1 MLSRNAIGATTL
13 IPSRPRRYDC
23 LTFFLLLARKMNKT
37 RLSSKGQVIIP
48 KSSRDAHHWE
58 AGQELVVID
67 TDEGVL
73 LKPARPVKSA
83 TLDELAGCLKYS
95 GPAKTLEDM
104 ERAIRRGANQVREE
118 SDDQY

>member
-1 MLSRNAIGATTL
+1 MAQ
-13 IPSRPRRYDC
+13 
-23 LTFFLLLARKMNKT
+23 T

-73 LKPARPVKSA
+73 LKPARPAAKS
-83 TLDELAGCLKYS
+83 TLDELSGCLSYQGS
-95 GPAKTLEDM
+95 AKSLEDM
-104 ERAIRRGANQVREE
+104 ERAIHKGANKVRKE
-118 SDDQY
+118 SNGEY

>member
-1 MLSRNAIGATTL
+1 
-13 IPSRPRRYDC
+13 
-23 LTFFLLLARKMNKT
+23 MNKT

-58 AGQELVVID
+58 AGQELIVID
-67 TDEGVL
+67 TEEGVL
-73 LKPARPVKSA
+73 LKPAKPAPPA

-95 GPAKTLEDM
+95 GPAKSLEDM
-104 ERAIRRGANQVREE
+104 ERAIQQGANQVRDE